1 MAKAKA
7 VDVSLDEKD
16 AVKSLSSSSLDVDM
30 LEMIANVVRSSK
42 ATIAQRLQA
51 AKYYREFKIIEASSK
66 PTESDIGTDVLA
78 FIQENAPD
86 FTHG

>member
-1 MAKAKA
+1 MARPKA
-7 VDVSLDEKD
+7 VDVREGEECSEE
-16 AVKSLSSSSLDVDM
+16 SLSSSSLDVDM

-78 FIQENAPD
+78 FIQENTPD